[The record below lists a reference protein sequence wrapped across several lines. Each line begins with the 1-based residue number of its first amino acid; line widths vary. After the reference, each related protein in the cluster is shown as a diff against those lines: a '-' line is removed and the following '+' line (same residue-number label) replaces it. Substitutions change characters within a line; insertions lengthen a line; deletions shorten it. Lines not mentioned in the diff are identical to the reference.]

1 MSKDPKPEEVKE
13 AKPEDAK
20 ESKEE
25 EAKEAETKVDA
36 EAAEAVESAI
46 KEAASILENIPGVG
60 PKTAEK
66 LAILGYDTIQKIADA
81 DKEDLA
87 QAVAGLSVS
96 KSEGVIDE
104 AKALLEAIASG
115 AVDITGKAKKS
126 KRKKAPEPDPELHE
140 LPPAEEI
147 EEVVQRT
154 NLETGLEKEKV
165 ALGINF
171 GPKWLSRF
179 ERARIVGARALQISM
194 GAPIL
199 VDMKSAPMELFAL
212 AEAELRSGILPMTIR
227 RSLPTGETHDIP
239 LAVLLKHTRL
249 D

>member
-1 MSKDPKPEEVKE
+1 MSKDPKPEVVEE
-13 AKPEDAK
+13 AKPEDVK

-25 EAKEAETKVDA
+25 EAKEAETEVDA
-36 EAAEAVESAI
+36 EAVENAI

-66 LAILGYDTIQKIADA
+66 LAILDYDTIQKIADA

-239 LAVLLKHTRL
+239 LAVLLKNTRL